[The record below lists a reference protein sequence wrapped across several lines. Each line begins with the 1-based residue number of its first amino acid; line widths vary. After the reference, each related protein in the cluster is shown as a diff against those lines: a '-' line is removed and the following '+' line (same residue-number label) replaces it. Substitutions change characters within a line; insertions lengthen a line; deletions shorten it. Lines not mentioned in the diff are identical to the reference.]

1 MKDFMSKLRQ
11 YLFIFPIVLV
21 SCANGDIYSEMA
33 ENLKKIFSTPD
44 DISAELV
51 NSIPYASMQ
60 VRLGRN
66 ENTLIILEEEK
77 NDILKWTSSNL
88 IKIYTKNGF
97 IIRLKGLGNE
107 LDLIELDRNHP
118 IELGT
123 FYADSKSK
131 IFTSFYTFN
140 NPKLYRLPVKTK
152 LSFLKTENIGI
163 LGNLY
168 KVKVFEEESLD
179 NLISWKFKNIYWV
192 DEDDQIIKAEQNFTP
207 KNPKISLTITKQY
220 KKPE

>member
-66 ENTLIILEEEK
+66 QNTLIILEEEK
-77 NDILKWTSSNL
+77 DDILKWTSSNL

-97 IIRLKGLGNE
+97 IIRLKGLDNE
-107 LDLIELDRNHP
+107 LDLIELDKNHP
-118 IELGT
+118 IELGA
-123 FYADSKSK
+123 FYPDSKGK
-131 IFTSFYTFN
+131 TFTSFYTFN
-140 NPKLYRLPVKTK
+140 NPRLYRLPVKTK
-152 LSFLKTENIGI
+152 LSFLKTENIEI

>member
-33 ENLKKIFSTPD
+33 KKKKKIFSTPD

-118 IELGT
+118 IELGA

-152 LSFLKTENIGI
+152 LSFLKTENIEI

>member
-1 MKDFMSKLRQ
+1 MNDFMSKLRQ

-21 SCANGDIYSEMA
+21 SCANGDIYSEMV

-66 ENTLIILEEEK
+66 QNTLIILEEEID
-77 NDILKWTSSNL
+77 DILKWTSSNL

-97 IIRLKGLGNE
+97 IIRLKGLDNE
-107 LDLIELDRNHP
+107 LDLIELDKNHP
-118 IELGT
+118 IEVGA
-123 FYADSKSK
+123 FYPDLKGK
-131 IFTSFYTFN
+131 TFTSFYTFN
-140 NPKLYRLPVKTK
+140 NPRLYRLPVKTK
-152 LSFLKTENIGI
+152 LSFLKTENIEI
-163 LGNLY
+163 LDNLY
-168 KVKVFEEESLD
+168 NVKVFEEESLE

-192 DEDDQIIKAEQNFTP
+192 DENDQIIKAEQNFTP
-207 KNPKISLTITKQY
+207 KNPKISFTITKQY